1 MEFQENSKP
10 IYLQIVDRICA
21 LIMDGTYLPGG
32 RIPSVRDYAMSLPVN
47 HNTVMRSYEYLSR
60 EKVVFNKRGIGFFIC
75 EEAVP
80 NVERLNRE
88 TFFNGEIQQMFQ
100 RISQLRIPPSQ
111 LAELYE
117 KYLAEN
123 NQ

>member
-21 LIMDGTYLPGG
+21 LIMDGTYAPGG
-32 RIPSVRDYAMSLPVN
+32 RIPSVRDYAMSLQVN
-47 HNTVMRSYEYLSR
+47 PNTVMRSYEYLSR

-100 RISQLRIPPSQ
+100 RISQLRISPSH

>member
-21 LIMDGTYLPGG
+21 LIMDGTYTPGC
-32 RIPSVRDYAMSLPVN
+32 RIPSVRDYAISLQVN
-47 HNTVMRSYEYLSR
+47 PNTVMRSYEYLSR

-75 EEAVP
+75 EGALA
-80 NVERLNRE
+80 NVRRINSE

-100 RISQLRIPPSQ
+100 RISQLKVTPSQ
-111 LAELYE
+111 LKQLYE
-117 KYLAEN
+117 NYLAKN